1 MRICVIRMIPY
12 DDWHPEKDLNS
23 HLAVLETVVLAV
35 ELSRHMEERVGF
47 EPTEHFALRFSGP
60 TPLAGLGHLPKLAVR
75 TGVEPVTPG

>member
-1 MRICVIRMIPY
+1 MRICVTRRIPY

-60 TPLAGLGHLPKLAVR
+60 MPLVGLGHLPKLAVR

>member
-1 MRICVIRMIPY
+1 MVGGGSGDSRHGKVDKRTQQ
-12 DDWHPEKDLNS
+12 
-23 HLAVLETVVLAV
+23 TVVLAV